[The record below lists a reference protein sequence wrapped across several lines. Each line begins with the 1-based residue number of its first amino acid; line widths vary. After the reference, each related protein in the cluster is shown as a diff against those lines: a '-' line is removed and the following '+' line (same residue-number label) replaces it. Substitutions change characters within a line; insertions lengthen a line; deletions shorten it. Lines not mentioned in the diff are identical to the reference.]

1 MQIQCLTKSGF
12 CSKAVFFNFYHNHH
26 YYQHSISYISFLTL
40 FCYFFIFTNIN
51 WSSINNWQPINWSP
65 VKQVL
70 PNTELGI
77 YDKMVK
83 KKVLISDL
91 TEFRDWWGKQTF
103 FKSSY
108 KWAYT
113 KVHLSDLNSWSGQA
127 SQRTHF
133 ILKPE
138 YEAVPT
144 TQREQHVQKPHN
156 RTSGKHKSTEIW
168 LV

>member
-83 KKVLISDL
+83 KKSPNFWSHRVQRLV
-91 TEFRDWWGKQTF
+91 GKTDIFQIIIQMSLY
-103 FKSSY
+103 KSS
-108 KWAYT
+108 
-113 KVHLSDLNSWSGQA
+113 LIWSKFMVRTGFTENTFHTQTWVWGCTYYPERTACAKA
-127 SQRTHF
+127 SQQN
-133 ILKPE
+133 K
-138 YEAVPT
+138 
-144 TQREQHVQKPHN
+144 RE
-156 RTSGKHKSTEIW
+156 T
-168 LV
+168 